1 MVKIREKQTEQ
12 LEKAA
17 SKGLKLGGWKKMTLS
32 SKIAAVVLVL
42 GALTAI
48 LAPLLAPYSPV
59 EIFTARQ
66 APGNGFIF
74 GTDDKGRDILSR
86 MLYGG
91 RYSLIIGFGA
101 TAMALV
107 CGSVV
112 GALAAVSRKA
122 VSETIMRILDII
134 MSIPGI
140 ALAAVFV
147 SILGNSVPSIIF
159 AIGFMYTPQFAR
171 IVRANIVSEFGEDY
185 VRAVI
190 VSGAKAPWILI
201 KHVLRNCIAPIM
213 VFTVTL
219 VADAIDTPEAVYQ
232 KDGITITVKQT
243 IADELNRRGFR
254 TRTGREFKVNSLDNM
269 LTNPKYIGTFT
280 YETDISIENGCPALI
295 SHDIYDKVQELIKH
309 TKKAPARA
317 KAKVEYYLAGR
328 LKCGI
333 CGESMIAVGG
343 TSQNGTQHH
352 YYRCK
357 CRGKGCNKKP
367 EWKDFLE
374 WYITEQVLALLNME
388 EHKERLAE
396 KIIAAYK
403 SGMETNKTEE
413 YKRQIQITESK
424 LNNVLDLLIE
434 KKSDSLM
441 KKLDELEL
449 RKSELEEQL
458 RSAELAQ
465 SHIPTKRDIIE
476 WFDRLSNVDGCENS
490 LQRQVIHAFVK
501 EVFLWDDHAVI
512 VLTLNNTQ
520 EAVTFEEI
528 LEFEQFSDETQ
539 EPLSDESESG
549 SCSIEFGSPDWT

>member
-42 GALTAI
+42 VALTAI

-159 AIGFMYTPQFAR
+159 AIGFMYTPQIAR
-171 IVRANIVSEFGEDY
+171 IVRANIVSEYGEDY

-219 VADAIDTPEAVYQ
+219 VADAIIFEASLTFIGA
-232 KDGITITVKQT
+232 GIQEPTATWGNIL
-243 IADELNRRGFR
+243 ADARG
-254 TRTGREFKVNSLDNM
+254 GV
-269 LTNPKYIGTFT
+269 
-280 YETDISIENGCPALI
+280 
-295 SHDIYDKVQELIKH
+295 
-309 TKKAPARA
+309 
-317 KAKVEYYLAGR
+317 LAGR
-328 LKCGI
+328 WWQALFPGLAI
-333 CGESMIAVGG
+333 MI
-343 TSQNGTQHH
+343 T
-352 YYRCK
+352 C
-357 CRGKGCNKKP
+357 
-367 EWKDFLE
+367 
-374 WYITEQVLALLNME
+374 LALNILSEGITDAMAAAPPPPWI
-388 EHKERLAE
+388 RPIPPSVARPTCWSPTPFAPTRSRPSPSPLALAPCAMSSSSVT
-396 KIIAAYK
+396 IA
-403 SGMETNKTEE
+403 MC
-413 YKRQIQITESK
+413 
-424 LNNVLDLLIE
+424 
-434 KKSDSLM
+434 
-441 KKLDELEL
+441 
-449 RKSELEEQL
+449 
-458 RSAELAQ
+458 
-465 SHIPTKRDIIE
+465 PTS
-476 WFDRLSNVDGCENS
+476 LSNRFSRSVTSAFS
-490 LQRQVIHAFVK
+490 LSITVISTSSTMSTLTSVLVRPWAWWASPV
-501 EVFLWDDHAVI
+501 AV
-512 VLTLNNTQ
+512 
-520 EAVTFEEI
+520 
-528 LEFEQFSDETQ
+528 
-539 EPLSDESESG
+539 
-549 SCSIEFGSPDWT
+549 SPSPRWPSWA

>member
-42 GALTAI
+42 VALTAI

-112 GALAAVSRKA
+112 GALAAVSRKS
-122 VSETIMRILDII
+122 VSEAIMRILDII

-159 AIGFMYTPQFAR
+159 AIGFMYTPQIAR
-171 IVRANIVSEFGEDY
+171 IVRANIVSEYGEDY

-219 VADAIDTPEAVYQ
+219 VADAIIFEASLTFIGA
-232 KDGITITVKQT
+232 GIQEPTATWGNIL
-243 IADELNRRGFR
+243 ADAR
-254 TRTGREFKVNSLDNM
+254 
-269 LTNPKYIGTFT
+269 
-280 YETDISIENGCPALI
+280 NG
-295 SHDIYDKVQELIKH
+295 V
-309 TKKAPARA
+309 
-317 KAKVEYYLAGR
+317 LAGR
-328 LKCGI
+328 WWPGHHDHLPG
-333 CGESMIAVGG
+333 A
-343 TSQNGTQHH
+343 QHPLRGH
-352 YYRCK
+352 YRRHGRCSLRRPGSDRFLQAP
-357 CRGKGCNKKP
+357 RGRPAG
-367 EWKDFLE
+367 
-374 WYITEQVLALLNME
+374 
-388 EHKERLAE
+388 
-396 KIIAAYK
+396 
-403 SGMETNKTEE
+403 
-413 YKRQIQITESK
+413 
-424 LNNVLDLLIE
+424 
-434 KKSDSLM
+434 
-441 KKLDELEL
+441 
-449 RKSELEEQL
+449 L
-458 RSAELAQ
+458 RSRSRLQGAGPVPLRSPWRPARCRAQ
-465 SHIPTKRDIIE
+465 
-476 WFDRLSNVDGCENS
+476 
-490 LQRQVIHAFVK
+490 A
-501 EVFLWDDHAVI
+501 
-512 VLTLNNTQ
+512 
-520 EAVTFEEI
+520 
-528 LEFEQFSDETQ
+528 
-539 EPLSDESESG
+539 
-549 SCSIEFGSPDWT
+549 